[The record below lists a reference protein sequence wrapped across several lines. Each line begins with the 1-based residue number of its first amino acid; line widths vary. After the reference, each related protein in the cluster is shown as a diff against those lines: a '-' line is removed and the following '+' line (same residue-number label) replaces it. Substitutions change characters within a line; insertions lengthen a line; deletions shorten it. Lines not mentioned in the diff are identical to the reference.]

1 MSCLAVADNLHWFCA
16 GLVLQ
21 AQRAHTAD
29 AVMQR
34 TEANALALSDR
45 IEAKHAAAAAE
56 AARVAAEER
65 RLKFEQM
72 QLAAGEA
79 VVEAKRF
86 RYALDMAC
94 CRYACMSDTVQLHQR
109 PSAAGTCMQAA
120 HGIGDHAHPLTR

>member
-1 MSCLAVADNLHWFCA
+1 
-16 GLVLQ
+16 VL
-21 AQRAHTAD
+21 
-29 AVMQR
+29 QR

-86 RYALDMAC
+86 RW
-94 CRYACMSDTVQLHQR
+94 VF
-109 PSAAGTCMQAA
+109 
-120 HGIGDHAHPLTR
+120 

>member
-1 MSCLAVADNLHWFCA
+1 
-16 GLVLQ
+16 
-21 AQRAHTAD
+21 
-29 AVMQR
+29 MQR
-34 TEANALALSDR
+34 TEASALALSDR

-86 RYALDMAC
+86 RCALDVSFCAVHVTFDSATHRLADD
-94 CRYACMSDTVQLHQR
+94 CRMY
-109 PSAAGTCMQAA
+109 
-120 HGIGDHAHPLTR
+120 